1 MDHYVF
7 VTLSMEK
14 YDLYG
19 LYGSVCM
26 ELGLCMEAV
35 MILYGKYGN

>member
-1 MDHYVF
+1 MELGFCMDHYVF
-7 VTLSMEK
+7 VPLRMEK

-26 ELGLCMEAV
+26 DISCPISKV
-35 MILYGKYGN
+35 